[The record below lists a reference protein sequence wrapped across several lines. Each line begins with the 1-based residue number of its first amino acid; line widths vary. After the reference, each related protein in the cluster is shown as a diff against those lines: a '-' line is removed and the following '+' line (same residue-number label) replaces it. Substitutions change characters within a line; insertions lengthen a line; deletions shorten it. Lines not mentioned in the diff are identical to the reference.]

1 MHIDYIT
8 IFPEAFDILNL
19 SIIKRAQEKG
29 LFSFNAIDLR
39 DFSKDKHQKVDDKP
53 YGGGPGMLM
62 TPQPIFDAVKSV
74 KEKDSKVILTSAA
87 GKRFNQGVAQ
97 KMVDCQHLIIICG
110 FYEGVDFRVNDVLV
124 DYELSLGDY
133 ILTNGNL
140 AAIVMT
146 DVIVRLQKGV
156 LGNELSAREDS
167 FTDDVLEAPQYTRPE
182 NFEGMRVPQVL
193 LSGNHGDIKHWR
205 LEKAKERTKIYR
217 PDFKEDTQ

>member
-39 DFSKDKHQKVDDKP
+39 DFTKDKHQRVDDKP

-74 KEKDSKVILTSAA
+74 KREDSKVILTSAA
-87 GKRFNQGVAQ
+87 GKRFNQGVVQ
-97 KMVDCQHLIIICG
+97 EMVNCQHLIIICG
-110 FYEGVDFRVNDVLV
+110 FYEGIDFRVNEALV
-124 DYELSLGDY
+124 DYELSVGDY

-146 DVIVRLQKGV
+146 DAIVRLQKGV
-156 LGNELSAREDS
+156 LGNEFSTIEDS
-167 FTDDVLEAPQYTRPE
+167 FTEDVLEAPQYTRPE
-182 NFEGMRVPQVL
+182 NFEGMKVPEVL

-205 LEKAKERTKIYR
+205 LEKAKERTEIYR
-217 PDFKEDTQ
+217 PDFKEDRQ